1 MDLREELNQ
10 LIESLNQERI
20 SYALCGGMAL
30 AVHGHPRFTQ
40 DIDLL
45 IQESDLQRLQ
55 EVAKRLGYRDISG
68 WLRVNTGTDRET
80 KLYRLVKPLGIENLM
95 LDLICV
101 TSPFEDVWQGR
112 TQLQIAGRPLTVVS
126 RDGLR
131 TMKRLSNRA
140 QDLVDLE
147 KLDETSD

>member
-10 LIESLNQERI
+10 LIEALQQSSI
-20 SYALCGGMAL
+20 PYALCGGMAL

-40 DIDLL
+40 DLDLL
-45 IQESDLQRLQ
+45 IQEFDLQRLIA
-55 EVAKRLGYRDISG
+55 VAERLGYLDATG
-68 WLRVNTGTDRET
+68 WLRFHPGTERET
-80 KLYRLVKPLGIENLM
+80 KLYRLLKPLGTTNLM

-101 TSPFEDVWQGR
+101 SPQFEEVWESR
-112 TQLQIAGRPLTVVS
+112 TQFDLAGRQLTVVS

-131 TMKRLSNRA
+131 TMKQVSNRP

-147 KLDETSD
+147 KLREAAE

>member
-10 LIESLNQERI
+10 LIESLHQEHI
-20 SYALCGGMAL
+20 PYALCGGMAL

-40 DIDLL
+40 DLDLL
-45 IQESDLQRLQ
+45 IQESDLELLI
-55 EVAKRLGYRDISG
+55 EVAERLGYQDISG
-68 WLRVNTGTDRET
+68 WLRFNTGTDRET
-80 KLYRLVKPLGIENLM
+80 KPYRLLKPLGTENLM

-101 TSPFEDVWQGR
+101 TSQFEGVWQSR
-112 TQLQIAGRPLTVVS
+112 TQFDIASTRMTVVS

-131 TMKRLSNRA
+131 KMKQISNRA

-147 KLDETSD
+147 KLDETPE